1 MNKKL
6 KLMKVLSILFVMLCL
21 IVSMFPIYW
30 MLNTSLKGQ
39 AEIYSKIPTM
49 IPKKINFDN
58 YIYLYKETPFL
69 GALKNSFLVALC
81 SSIFSIFVAYPA
93 SYAVS
98 RVKFRGRNMMTKSI
112 LYTYLIPTSVL
123 YIPLFMLVSKMG
135 LTNSIWGLML
145 IYPTFTLPYV
155 AWMLIPH
162 VSSIPVEIEEAAK
175 VDGCNRLGSMYR
187 IVFPL
192 TLPGI
197 ISTFIFAFSMCWGEY
212 LYALVNVSDTAMKTF
227 PLVISGLIYGDIYP
241 WGQIMAGAIT
251 ACVPILI
258 VYMLASNFLVGG
270 VTSGGVKQ

>member
-1 MNKKL
+1 MIKKR
-6 KLMKVLSILFVMLCL
+6 KLMKLLSILFVLVCL
-21 IVSMFPIYW
+21 LVSMFPIYW

-39 AEIYSKIPTM
+39 AEIYNKIPTI
-49 IPKKINFDN
+49 IPNKINFEN
-58 YIYLYKETPFL
+58 YRFLYQETPFL
-69 GALKNSFLVALC
+69 GALKNSFIVAFC
-81 SSIFSIFVAYPA
+81 ASVFSIFVAYPA

-98 RVKFRGRNMMTKSI
+98 RVKFRGQKMMTKSI

-123 YIPLFMLVSKMG
+123 YIPLFMLVSKIG
-135 LTNSIWGLML
+135 LTNSIWGLAL

-155 AWMLIPH
+155 SWMLIPH
-162 VSSIPVEIEEAAK
+162 ISSIPVEIEESAK

-227 PLVISGLIYGDIYP
+227 PLIISGLIYGDMYP

-258 VYMLASNFLVGG
+258 VYMLASNLLVGG
-270 VTSGGVKQ
+270 VTAGGVKQ